1 MRGCVWFEGF
11 RVSLPPA
18 HHGGLRFDEHVYAS
32 FVCIMYPPTEYGE
45 CVYCKIANFLQPARN
60 SVLQSITL
68 HMENCMKIYLN
79 KFIPDHLYQHCHYYL
94 LLNQINHY
102 GAQCGQKGGALHYL

>member
-18 HHGGLRFDEHVYAS
+18 HHGGLRFDEHIYAS

-45 CVYCKIANFLQPARN
+45 CVYCKIANFFA
-60 SVLQSITL
+60 
-68 HMENCMKIYLN
+68 
-79 KFIPDHLYQHCHYYL
+79 
-94 LLNQINHY
+94 
-102 GAQCGQKGGALHYL
+102 AGQKLRFAIHNIAHGEL